1 MFLCPLALSHKC
13 CSLTCECLR
22 ARVWVRPRAQVNVK
36 LKDTLKQAGGAT
48 NIIVK
53 LVLLI
58 LLCAIGAYVYKI
70 FA

>member
-1 MFLCPLALSHKC
+1 
-13 CSLTCECLR
+13 
-22 ARVWVRPRAQVNVK
+22 VWVRPRAQVNVK